1 MAEPCN
7 CDDQHCTGDKSGHK
21 HENGQCIHADGTSHP
36 IHEKH

>member
-7 CDDQHCTGDKSGHK
+7 CDDHACSGDKSTHK
-21 HENGQCIHADGTSHP
+21 HENGQCIHADGTKHP